1 MCGGGAAAHDAQVN
15 LTAVRAATTGAT
27 ERVCLVVGAGLIV
40 SGLVHLGLLVAGDG
54 PWSGPVS
61 WRKPA
66 TFGLSFGLTLLTVVW
81 VSAYLPL
88 SARRRAVLLGVFAV
102 DCCVEVGGITLQAWR
117 HVPSHV
123 NRETPVDSAVSTV
136 LAAGGGVLVVVLG
149 LLAVAAFRAEAAP
162 SMRLALRAGFV
173 TLMIGLLTGAA
184 MIARG
189 VVVADG
195 GEQQRAYEV
204 LGFLKPVH
212 GVSLHGVLV
221 LPALAWL
228 LTFTAWDESR
238 RTRIVTLAVVA
249 YGLAIAAALAYPVAW
264 P

>member
-1 MCGGGAAAHDAQVN
+1 MNVE
-15 LTAVRAATTGAT
+15 TEFVRRRLPAGRV
-27 ERVCLVVGAGLIV
+27 ERVCLVVGVVLIG

-66 TFGLSFGLTLLTVVW
+66 TFGLSFGLTVLTVVW

-88 SARRRAVLLGVFAV
+88 TGRRRGVLLGVFAL
-102 DCCVEVGGITLQAWR
+102 DSCLEVAGITLQAWR
-117 HVPSHV
+117 HAPSHV
-123 NRETPVDSAVSTV
+123 NRETPFDSAVSTV
-136 LAAGGGVLVVVLG
+136 LGVGGVVLVVVLG
-149 LLAVAAFRAEAAP
+149 LLAVAAFRARVAP

-173 TLMIGLLTGAA
+173 TLVIGLLSGAA

-189 VVVADG
+189 VLVANG
-195 GEQQRAYEV
+195 GDQQRAYEV

-228 LTFTAWDESR
+228 LTFTGWDEAR
-238 RTRIVTLAVVA
+238 RTRVVA
-249 YGLAIAAALAYPVAW
+249 LGVVGYGLAVAAALVYSLV
-264 P
+264 